1 MCRRASIPCGVVFH
15 LDRRRW
21 QLLRAVDARRRSIN
35 ATRERLSPKALTR
48 WVGWSGVA
56 GSVLLALYFGIPTVV
71 PRLRDLLYGSDN
83 PSTAHVVSVGADYHV
98 LLGAGSW
105 LQGMGALLA
114 VAFFVGLVHLADR
127 GRSLAARFVLIG
139 SAVLLALV
147 AAEMLFTFTWAH
159 AADVGRVASARTAF
173 DLMTHFLQVFPV
185 VAAPT
190 VYLALAAV
198 LRYGDPVLPPV
209 FARLA
214 VALGAAFAAFG
225 LIGALLPSA
234 GAGTAALAG
243 LQDVWIL
250 AAGVVLIRRSPRLP
264 PCDIEVAE

>member
-1 MCRRASIPCGVVFH
+1 LINEGGSSTGHF
-15 LDRRRW
+15 
-21 QLLRAVDARRRSIN
+21 DARRRSIK
-35 ATRERLSPKALTR
+35 ATREPPSPKALTR

-105 LQGMGALLA
+105 FQGMGALLA

-159 AADVGRVASARTAF
+159 AADVGQVASARTAF
-173 DLMTHFLQVFPV
+173 DLQTHFLQVFPV

-198 LRYGDPVLPPV
+198 LRHGDPVLPPV

-214 VALGAAFAAFG
+214 VVLGVAFAAFG
-225 LIGALLPSA
+225 LIGALVPAA

-243 LQDVWIL
+243 LQDVWIF
-250 AAGVVLIRRSPRLP
+250 AAGVVLIRQSARLRPR
-264 PCDIEVAE
+264 DIEVAV

>member
-209 FARLA
+209 FAPLA
-214 VALGAAFAAFG
+214 VR
-225 LIGALLPSA
+225 SA
-234 GAGTAALAG
+234 PH
-243 LQDVWIL
+243 
-250 AAGVVLIRRSPRLP
+250 SPRSDSSA
-264 PCDIEVAE
+264 PCYPREGRGRPRWQDSRTCGSLLRESY